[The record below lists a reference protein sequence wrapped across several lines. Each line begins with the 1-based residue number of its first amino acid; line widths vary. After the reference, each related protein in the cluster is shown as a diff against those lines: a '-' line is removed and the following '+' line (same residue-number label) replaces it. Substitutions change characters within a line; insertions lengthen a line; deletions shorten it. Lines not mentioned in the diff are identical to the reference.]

1 MAQLITAA
9 RISELENVRQI
20 NRSLQEELLDK
31 LEDEESK
38 IENLEADK
46 AQIQSEYDIKCKQVE
61 QLEANK
67 EKRASQIIELQNS
80 LNISSRET
88 TKIWSELQMTTKLV
102 QQKTDQIESIIECN
116 DQKKEISK
124 ILESLN
130 DEVNTHRASV
140 SADIRRLNRERRA
153 SQEMIT
159 QIEDSLISHE
169 SHRFVSISS
178 TQSLNSADLKEQNE
192 ELQKGNRLLQASQT
206 FDPRLNREQSKEIKY
221 ASCYGTHLQ
230 RTQSL
235 PSDSALIDLCSFTKA
250 KSFDAKG
257 YKVPH
262 NTPNSEFQPNSLPSN
277 WSMPRLDELNEE
289 TSELNEANLAL
300 FAGRFC
306 VESVETSSVPPHS
319 IEIKLGMSGIKR
331 EVKSMGNCSIRS
343 SDQKTDEFTIMS
355 DSMIVNPA
363 TSRAQ
368 SWLSSQTEANDEV
381 QKVEE
386 VNGLVLTIADLKKKI
401 IQTDGT
407 NSELSQVNERLKH
420 LNWCQINIIKRI
432 LRNFRELNM
441 ELNMST
447 QQELRQFSC
456 FLSANEM
463 MVRQVVSKLQAQH
476 DDSANKKLKEKSKH
490 WKDLYEKQLELNR
503 VIDQNE
509 SKLNERYEEEK
520 AYAQKLRIKLDET
533 IELLK
538 ESKLKNKR
546 MSTSKQD

>member
-38 IENLEADK
+38 IHNLEADN

-67 EKRASQIIELQNS
+67 EKRGSQIKELQIS

-116 DQKKEISK
+116 DQKEEISI

-178 TQSLNSADLKEQNE
+178 TQSSNSADLKEQNE
-192 ELQKGNRLLQASQT
+192 ELQEGNRLLKASQT

-235 PSDSALIDLCSFTKA
+235 PSDSALIDLGSFTKA
-250 KSFDAKG
+250 KSCDAKG

-262 NTPNSEFQPNSLPSN
+262 NTPNSEFQPNALPSN

-289 TSELNEANLAL
+289 TSELNEANLAI

-306 VESVETSSVPPHS
+306 VESVETSSCPPYS
-319 IEIKLGMSGIKR
+319 NQFKLRMSGIKR

-386 VNGLVLTIADLKKKI
+386 VNGLVLTIADLKKKMQVMAI
-401 IQTDGT
+401 QMIQTDGR

-420 LNWCQINIIKRI
+420 LNRCQINIIKRI

-441 ELNMST
+441 DLNVST

-463 MVRQVVSKLQAQH
+463 MVKQVMS
-476 DDSANKKLKEKSKH
+476 KKLREKSKH

-520 AYAQKLRIKLDET
+520 AYAKG
-533 IELLK
+533 
-538 ESKLKNKR
+538 
-546 MSTSKQD
+546 